1 MVRCHTQVAELQGS
15 TVMLKMWSLD
25 HQQQQQLG
33 TWKTK
38 FSGLILE
45 LQKQKMWAWDLE
57 IYGLRSPPRDSDA
70 C

>member
-33 TWKTK
+33 TWKTEVSAS
-38 FSGLILE
+38 F
-45 LQKQKMWAWDLE
+45 
-57 IYGLRSPPRDSDA
+57 
-70 C
+70 

>member
-45 LQKQKMWAWDLE
+45 LQKQKMWA
-57 IYGLRSPPRDSDA
+57 
-70 C
+70 